1 MQCVP
6 INARP
11 SSARLCNADRSAP
24 DHQAHRLCTAD
35 RSTPRAP
42 SAPTMQ
48 CRPINPRAPS
58 APTMQ
63 CRPINPPSA
72 KRTDYA
78 MQTDQPPERQNYAMH
93 TCRPRSGRARNYAMQ
108 TDQPPRPPS
117 AATMQCIRGTPTVKC
132 TGYAMHTPR
141 PQADGPETMQC
152 IRTDSL
158 SVLTRSQPAEEVH
171 LVLGATACACAR
183 ARRSGRGPCGARG
196 RRAPAWEGC
205 FRRGSA
211 G

>member
-1 MQCVP
+1 MRTDQRPTVERPAMQCRP
-6 INARP
+6 ISARP
-11 SSARLCNADRSAP
+11 
-24 DHQAHRLCTAD
+24 
-35 RSTPRAP
+35 P
-42 SAPTMQ
+42 SAPTMH
-48 CRPINPRAPS
+48 
-58 APTMQ
+58 

-72 KRTDYA
+72 KRPDYAMQTDQPPSAKRPDYA
-78 MQTDQPPERQNYAMH
+78 MQTDQPPERQAHRLCNADRS
-93 TCRPRSGRARNYAMQ
+93 TPRAPKLCNAYMSAPKRTGPKLCNADRS
-108 TDQPPRPPS
+108 TPRPPS